1 MRGKP
6 EPEQLA
12 AWRSVL
18 AVHAELTERIDG
30 SLRRAG
36 AIPLRWY
43 DALLCLYEAP
53 ERQLRLTELARVAL
67 LSRSGLSR
75 LVDRLQENGLLR
87 REACPDDGRGAYAVL
102 TEDGLRALRKA
113 WRVYGPAIHERF
125 GRHLT
130 TTEAGTLTRLLG
142 HVLDGV
148 EEPGAGSGEGRRR
161 AGGRGRTLE

>member
-1 MRGKP
+1 MRGQP

-12 AWRSVL
+12 AWRSLL
-18 AVHAELTERIDG
+18 ALHAELTERIDI

-36 AIPLRWY
+36 AVPLRWY

-53 ERQLRLTELARVAL
+53 ERRLRLTELARVAL

-75 LVDRLQENGLLR
+75 LVDRLEESGLLR
-87 REACPDDGRGAYAVL
+87 REACADDGRGAYAVL

-125 GRHLT
+125 GRHLSSA
-130 TTEAGTLTRLLG
+130 EAGTLTRLLRR
-142 HVLDGV
+142 VLDGV
-148 EEPGAGSGEGRRR
+148 EAPAAASGKGRRR
-161 AGGRGRTLE
+161 AGGRGRTPE